1 MYLSDINPKTWMDLG
16 LIGGDS
22 CYFHVKYSD
31 DMTTFTSN
39 NGKNVGKYIG
49 TYTDSIKADSITFND
64 YTWSLFQGT
73 DGAGYWFFYTVTNSA
88 TAPVSPSSA
97 YTIKDKRESSS
108 FVDLSTNITWSD
120 NPTSDLSYGQYQW
133 MIWMRDTEVQAGW
146 SAAKLWNRGVKDG
159 TSSYTYIAY
168 QTSANESSELFYIIL
183 CKCSIYRIM
192 YQ

>member
-1 MYLSDINPKTWMDLG
+1 ML
-16 LIGGDS
+16 
-22 CYFHVKYSD
+22 V
-31 DMTTFTSN
+31 
-39 NGKNVGKYIG
+39 KYIG

-88 TAPVSPSSA
+88 TAPVSPGIN
-97 YTIKDKRESSS
+97 YTSEATNFTDS
-108 FVDLSTNITWSD
+108 STNIVWND

-133 MIWMRDTEVQAGW
+133 MIWMRDAYDSLSW

-168 QTSANESSELFYIIL
+168 STSADGS
-183 CKCSIYRIM
+183 
-192 YQ
+192 